1 MLDKLMEKMI
11 DSAAAAYGT
20 KVEEK
25 AKVRKEELEQVKNKI
40 RTNPEEVEEWF
51 NKEIEKLSSINIK
64 EMMKDATAGI

>member
-11 DSAAAAYGT
+11 DSATAAYST

-40 RTNPEEVEEWF
+40 RTNPEEVEGWF
-51 NKEIEKLSSINIK
+51 NKEIEKLSNINIK
-64 EMMKDATAGI
+64 ELMKDATAGI